1 MMERIEDIR
10 GLDRMQEVRRYFCKL
25 AINHRLLGHTEHTPH
40 FVWLN
45 DEKDMLLPS
54 QMGYPFMLLGHN
66 GYVVSEDSM
75 QRRWNMMLSVQTH
88 VSDTGSEAE
97 KNHAANMCGRILDEV
112 IARATSLEARLEN
125 KWLAGIDLDGANAFP
140 VENEAD
146 ALWGWYIEFGLS
158 LPWCRRVEPKVWD
171 DLKFL
176 DV

>member
-45 DEKDMLLPS
+45 DEKDMLLP
-54 QMGYPFMLLGHN
+54 
-66 GYVVSEDSM
+66 YVVSEDSM

-158 LPWCRRVEPKVWD
+158 LPWCRRVEPKAWE